1 MNKEFKAH
9 TELINALK
17 DEIIQL
23 RHSTPNP
30 PPPPPNLH
38 PTLTALQAEHQNII
52 LSLRQEMQELRKTV
66 PAAEQPPHQD
76 ISKLITSIAEN
87 MVPLITAAVRQ
98 GLDTD
103 TSESSKRS
111 RIGTTPTHLRGGDN
125 IQPINLMQS
134 YPPPNNTPPQSPT
147 LFQDN
152 DISIPSTPTTA
163 NIQAPFSPPAPSE
176 EMEE

>member
-1 MNKEFKAH
+1 MHAY
-9 TELINALK
+9 LLSK
-17 DEIIQL
+17 DTK
-23 RHSTPNP
+23 RHFVGLTPNT
-30 PPPPPNLH
+30 H
-38 PTLTALQAEHQNII
+38 CSSSRASKHCV
-52 LSLRQEMQELRKTV
+52 LSLRQEMQELRKTI

-76 ISKLITSIAEN
+76 ISKLITSIVEN
-87 MVPLITAAVRQ
+87 MVPLIIAAVRQ

-134 YPPPNNTPPQSPT
+134 YPPPKNTPPQSPT
-147 LFQDN
+147 FQDTG
-152 DISIPSTPTTA
+152 IFIPSTPTTT
-163 NIQAPFSPPAPSE
+163 NIQALFSPPAPSE